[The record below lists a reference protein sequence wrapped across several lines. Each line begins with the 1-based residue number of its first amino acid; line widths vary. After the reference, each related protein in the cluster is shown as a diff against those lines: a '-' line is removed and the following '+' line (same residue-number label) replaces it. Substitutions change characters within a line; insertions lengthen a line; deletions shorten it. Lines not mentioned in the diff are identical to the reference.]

1 MDNHGQ
7 VQYATARG
15 NDYVGHEQTY
25 HAFLTLTRTAVAM
38 IAGIV
43 ILMAIFLV

>member
-1 MDNHGQ
+1 MDDHGQ
-7 VQYATARG
+7 VQYATAKG
-15 NDYVGHEQTY
+15 NDYIEHEQAY
-25 HAFLTLTRTAVAM
+25 RGFVTLTKSAIVA

>member
-1 MDNHGQ
+1 MDSHGEL
-7 VQYATARG
+7 QYATAQG
-15 NDYVGHEQTY
+15 NDYIGHEQAY
-25 HAFLTLTRTAVAM
+25 RSFVTLTRSAVVA

>member
-1 MDNHGQ
+1 MDSHGEL
-7 VQYATARG
+7 QYGTASG

-25 HAFLTLTRTAVAM
+25 RSFVTLTKSGIAV

>member
-7 VQYATARG
+7 VQYATAKG
-15 NDYVGHEQTY
+15 NDYIGHEQTY
-25 HAFLTLTRTAVAM
+25 RAFVMLTKCAVVA
-38 IAGIV
+38 IAGIL